1 MSVELYFDHH
11 AATPLDPRVAEAM
24 ARVGGERLGNPASPH
39 AAGRRARAHLEEAR
53 ARIGRAVNARP
64 AEVVLTSGGTEAC
77 NLGVL
82 GLVAS
87 AGRIVTTAIEHPAV
101 SEPIAL
107 LRARGRDAI
116 TIPFVG
122 GVAPEDATVR
132 ELVRAQPCALLAAQ
146 SVNHETGTLVPSERW
161 CTLAGDAGAP
171 SFVDATQALGKVG
184 IDFETSGAS
193 AIALASHKIGG
204 PAGAGALVV
213 RRGVVID
220 PQIVGGQQERGLRA
234 GTPDVV
240 AIVGF
245 GVACELT
252 RERLAAQARIA
263 ALRDRIEA
271 ALLARGA
278 VVNGA
283 GPRAAT
289 VVDASI
295 AGWRS
300 STLVAA
306 LDLEGLEVASGA
318 ACSSGVD
325 RPSPVVLAMF
335 PDAPWR
341 ASSAIRISLGVETS
355 DEDVARAIAILDRVL
370 SRPPA

>member
-1 MSVELYFDHH
+1 MSRELYFDHH

-24 ARVGGERLGNPASPH
+24 ASLRGERLGNPASPH

-53 ARIGRAVNARP
+53 ARIAHAVNASP

-82 GLVAS
+82 GLVA
-87 AGRIVTTAIEHPAV
+87 ATGRIVTSAIEHPAV

-107 LRARGRDAI
+107 LGARGRASI
-116 TIPFVG
+116 AIPFLG
-122 GVAPEDATVR
+122 AATPGDDDVR
-132 ELVRAQPCALLAAQ
+132 ALVRGEPCALLAVQ
-146 SVNHETGTLVPSERW
+146 SVNHETGTLLPAERW
-161 CTLAGDAGAP
+161 CTLAADVGAP

-184 IDFETSGAS
+184 IDFETSAAS

-234 GTPDVV
+234 GTPDV
-240 AIVGF
+240 AALVGF
-245 GVACELT
+245 GLACELVA
-252 RERLAAQARIA
+252 ERLAAHARIE
-263 ALRDRIEA
+263 ALRGRIEA
-271 ALLARGA
+271 ALVARGA
-278 VVNGA
+278 VVNGLA
-283 GPRAAT
+283 PRVAT

-335 PDAPWR
+335 PEAPWR

-355 DEDVARAIAILDRVL
+355 DEDVAHAIAILDHVL
-370 SRPPA
+370 SRTPA